1 MSFLNLNKIF
11 NKKKRNLT
19 HGSHGGEI
27 YTFNSINNPNSLIDF
42 STNINPLA
50 TPNIFAH
57 MCMNSMNQVPKYPDS
72 NSTLLKEELV
82 KYFDNK
88 INKENLFIGAG
99 SMELISIF
107 SDMFIDPDDEIII
120 VQPTFSEYAWAVQ
133 KNGGNIVNVYRKPEN
148 HFRVECKPIINQ
160 ITPKTKVIFLCNPNN
175 PNGLLDH
182 PKDIEKIIN
191 IASKND
197 VLVFLDEAF
206 IEFTGEFNSFIYKIS
221 SHDNLFIS
229 RTFTKFFGLTGLRI
243 GFGVSTPEIIDYT
256 IRGQNLWSV
265 NCLGQIVA
273 QEMLKSEKFIQDSR
287 NFFSKERKFME
298 DEFKEILGLKIF
310 PSDTNFILINTENNG
325 IKSNKIKE
333 LLLKENILIRDCSNY
348 DGLNDYYL
356 RISIKNRDLNI
367 KLINSLKKIIPSQ
380 K

>member
-1 MSFLNLNKIF
+1 MNFNKVI

-27 YTFNSINNPNSLIDF
+27 FKLNSRNNPNSLIDF

-50 TPNIFAH
+50 TPNIFAQIY
-57 MCMNSMNQVPKYPDS
+57 MNSINQVSKYPDS

-82 KYFDNK
+82 RYFNNK
-88 INKENLFIGAG
+88 INKENLVIGAG

-107 SDMFIDPDDEIII
+107 CDMFIDPGDEIII

-133 KNGGNIVNVYRKPEN
+133 KNSGTIVNVYRKPEN
-148 HFRVECKPIINQ
+148 HFRVEYKPIINQ
-160 ITPKTKVIFLCNPNN
+160 ITPNTKIIFLCNPNN
-175 PNGLLDH
+175 PNGLLDN
-182 PKDIEKIIN
+182 PKDIEKIIH
-191 IASKND
+191 IASKKD

-229 RTFTKFFGLTGLRI
+229 RTFTKFFGLTGLRV
-243 GFGVSTPEIIDYT
+243 GFGVSTPEIIDYL

-265 NCLGQIVA
+265 NCFGQIIA
-273 QEMLKSEKFIQDSR
+273 QKMLNSEKFIEDSLS
-287 NFFSKERKFME
+287 FFSKEREFME
-298 DEFKEILGLKIF
+298 NELKKIPGLKIF
-310 PSDTNFILINTENNG
+310 PTDTNFFLINIERTE
-325 IKSNKIKE
+325 IKSTKMKE
-333 LLLKENILIRDCSNY
+333 LLLKENILTRDCSNY
-348 DGLNDYYL
+348 EGLNDYYL

-367 KLINSLKKIIPSQ
+367 KLINSLKKIILSQ

>member
-1 MSFLNLNKIF
+1 MNFNKVI

-27 YTFNSINNPNSLIDF
+27 YKLNSRNNPNSLIDF
-42 STNINPLA
+42 STNINPLV
-50 TPNIFAH
+50 TPNIFAK
-57 MCMNSMNQVPKYPDS
+57 MYMNSINQVSKYPDS
-72 NSTLLKEELV
+72 NSTLLKKELV
-82 KYFDNK
+82 IYFDNK
-88 INKENLFIGAG
+88 VNKENLIIGAG
-99 SMELISIF
+99 SIELISIF
-107 SDMFIDPDDEIII
+107 CDMFIDPGDEIII
-120 VQPTFSEYAWAVQ
+120 AQPTFSEYAWAVQ
-133 KNGGNIVNVYRKPEN
+133 KNGGTIINVYRKPEN
-148 HFRVECKPIINQ
+148 HFRVECKPIIDQ

-206 IEFTGEFNSFIYKIS
+206 IEFTREFNSFIYRLS

-229 RTFTKFFGLTGLRI
+229 RSFTKFFGLTGLRI
-243 GFGVSTPEIIDYT
+243 GFGVSTPEIIDYIT
-256 IRGQNLWSV
+256 PGQNLWSV
-265 NCLGQIVA
+265 NCFGQIIA
-273 QEMLKSEKFIQDSR
+273 QEMLKSEKFIEDSL
-287 NFFSKERKFME
+287 NFFSKERVFMKNE
-298 DEFKEILGLKIF
+298 LKKIPGVKIF
-310 PSDTNFILINTENNG
+310 PTDTNFFLINTENSQ

-333 LLLKENILIRDCSNY
+333 LLLKENILVRDCSNY

-356 RISIKNRDLNI
+356 RISIKDRDLNI
-367 KLINSLKKIIPSQ
+367 KLINSLKKIILSQ